1 MFRKPFIKPKAGLF
15 GMQLFFVLII
25 GALLVILSSPTALAR
40 SVANG
45 VNLRA
50 NNTVPT
56 TGELADSRVYLP
68 LVMKNFPFTPTAP
81 VLDAIGNEDGDG
93 NYTVSWSSP
102 EGADTYTLQED
113 DNADFSSPTTAYAGS
128 STLTAISGRD
138 VGTYYYRARASNAYA
153 NSGWSNV
160 QSLEVT
166 VPPPDC
172 PQAGPWRG
180 DTGQEW
186 REISFEVEN
195 SPQCQIAAE
204 SLWIEFKDSCGSV
217 RTTVFM
223 TSAPI
228 ANNHFSID
236 GAGTTV
242 IGDFSSPNTA
252 SGTFSYSSGSCTA
265 SGTWTA
271 ALNLGASDTVN
282 TLAVQADGKILVG
295 GSFTWLGGQR
305 RDRIGRLNPDGT
317 LDDSFNPGADGTV
330 SALAVQADG
339 KIVVGGSFEK
349 MGGQIHYYIAR
360 LNPDGTLDI
369 GFNPG
374 NYIFGGKVHTLA
386 VQVDGKIVVGGY
398 FDKMGGQTR
407 ENIARL
413 NPDGSLDTAFNP
425 GAGSRVYTLALQADG
440 KILVGVSG
448 YLNFS
453 MSSPI
458 YRLNPD
464 GSKDNTF
471 SIDAT
476 GAMFNTRVNTLLV
489 QADGK
494 ILVGGEF
501 SKLDGVA
508 RSNIGRVNPDGTLD
522 NTFNPGANMQV
533 YTLALQSNGKILV
546 GGIFTTLG
554 GEPRSRIGRLNPDGS
569 LDTGFNPG
577 AGSYV
582 NTLAVQ
588 ADGKI
593 VVGGRF
599 TELGGQTH
607 YHIARL
613 NPDGTPDAVFP

>member
-1 MFRKPFIKPKAGLF
+1 M
-15 GMQLFFVLII
+15 
-25 GALLVILSSPTALAR
+25 
-40 SVANG
+40 
-45 VNLRA
+45 
-50 NNTVPT
+50 
-56 TGELADSRVYLP
+56 
-68 LVMKNFPFTPTAP
+68 MKNFPFTPPAP
-81 VLDAIGNEDGDG
+81 VLGAIGNGDGDG
-93 NYTVSWSSP
+93 NYTVSWSSS
-102 EGADTYTLQED
+102 EGANAYTLQE
-113 DNADFSSPTTAYAGS
+113 AASATFSNPTTVYSGS
-128 STLTAISGRD
+128 GTSTAISGRD

-153 NSGWSNV
+153 SSGWSNV
-160 QSLEVT
+160 ESLEVT

-180 DTGQEW
+180 DTSQEW

-295 GSFTWLGGQR
+295 GKFTWLGGQR

-330 SALAVQADG
+330 EALAVQADGKILVGGYFNELGGETHNYIARLNPDGTLDTGFNPDNYEDIDFWYVNALAVQADG
-339 KIVVGGSFEK
+339 KIVVGG
-349 MGGQIHYYIAR
+349 
-360 LNPDGTLDI
+360 
-369 GFNPG
+369 
-374 NYIFGGKVHTLA
+374 
-386 VQVDGKIVVGGY
+386 Y
-398 FDKMGGQTR
+398 FDRWDGRTR

-425 GAGSRVYTLALQADG
+425 GAGNRVYTLALQADG

-448 YLNFS
+448 YLNYS

-471 SIDAT
+471 SVYAT
-476 GAMFNTRVNTLLV
+476 GAVSNTYVNTLLV
-489 QADGK
+489 QSDGK
-494 ILVGGEF
+494 VLVGGRF
-501 SKLDGVA
+501 SKLDGVD

-522 NTFNPGANMQV
+522 DTFNPGANFWV
-533 YTLALQSNGKILV
+533 NTLALQADGKILAW
-546 GGIFTTLG
+546 GGT
-554 GEPRSRIGRLNPDGS
+554 IGRLNPDGSPDTGFNPDGS

-582 NTLAVQ
+582 NTMAVQ

-613 NPDGTPDAVFP
+613 NPDGTPDAAFP